1 MPFGSVSS
9 PSSGTNS
16 QTPDSFQK
24 FTRSTAGGSAFVY
37 EFARKANAAESHSK
51 HSAFD
56 DLLAEVDSDASLRLD
71 VESARRWVA
80 DSFYAVPTLA
90 SLRLR
95 AGLSQRELGERC
107 NLQQEHISRYESGR
121 IEPKLSVASTLAA
134 ALGVSLDEFTQAW
147 GNARARVEA
156 GIKESQER

>member
-16 QTPDSFQK
+16 QTPDAFRK
-24 FTRSTAGGSAFVY
+24 ITRPTAGGAAFV
-37 EFARKANAAESHSK
+37 FAFPCNAAGAHSK
-51 HSAFD
+51 HSEFE
-56 DLLAEVDSDASLRLD
+56 DLAAEIDNDASLRLG

-90 SLRLR
+90 SLRLK
-95 AGLSQRELGERC
+95 AGLSQKELGERC

-121 IEPKLSVASTLAA
+121 IEPKIGVASTLAA

-147 GNARARVEA
+147 NNARARVDA
-156 GIKESQER
+156 GNKESQER